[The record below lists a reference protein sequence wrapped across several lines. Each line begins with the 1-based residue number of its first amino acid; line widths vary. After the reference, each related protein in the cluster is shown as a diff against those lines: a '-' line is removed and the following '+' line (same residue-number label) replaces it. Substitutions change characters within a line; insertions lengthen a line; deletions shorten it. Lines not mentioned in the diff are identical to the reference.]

1 MTLQHVYLSHPTLCR
16 KFNVILI
23 VPGELRELDLY
34 SYAWLYPAEIKG
46 DDETF
51 LVIDA
56 TKRGN
61 TLRFANDGGA
71 NSNCKAVYL
80 SVKCVLRMGECSL
93 VGS

>member
-1 MTLQHVYLSHPTLCR
+1 LAL
-16 KFNVILI
+16 
-23 VPGELRELDLY
+23 PGELRELDLY
-34 SYAWLYPAEIKG
+34 SYAWLYPVEIKG

-80 SVKCVLRMGECSL
+80 SVKYVLNWMGR
-93 VGS
+93 